1 MGGRTQIFWKMAVS
15 PAFSSYSFGGSIYD
29 DVYSFRTLGKPAYH
43 GPSPWPLGA
52 VQLML
57 EHNQKQ
63 ESRVL
68 DHLSESFFMSRESP
82 LCPSWVLSPYDLGK
96 FKIQAIARA
105 QWTKEPGLGIEDTVC
120 V

>member
-1 MGGRTQIFWKMAVS
+1 MAVS

-29 DVYSFRTLGKPAYH
+29 DVFSFRTLGEPAYH
-43 GPSPWPLGA
+43 DRSPWPGGA

-57 EHNQKQ
+57 ELNQKQ
-63 ESRVL
+63 ESGVL
-68 DHLSESFFMSRESP
+68 DHLSVSFFMSRESP
-82 LCPSWVLSPYDLGK
+82 LCLSGVLSPYGLGK
-96 FKIQAIARA
+96 FKIQALARA